1 MDALNR
7 KVDGYC
13 AANRISGMLRVTVKD
28 NILWEHYVGFANWE
42 SRTPFCNNSVFSFYS
57 LSKPFLAIGLMEL
70 KESGRIDIDSHP
82 ARYVPEADGFCRDVT
97 IRQMLHH
104 TSGLPDFMQSASF
117 QKFPGKTGYPADLR
131 GQLREL
137 ATFPQFFA
145 PGTGC
150 KYANINMILC
160 ALAIENITGMEYADY
175 MQEAVFQPL
184 GMNRAR
190 VDRPGLEVPNRVTGY
205 TQSDGVAIPCGSCLH
220 WMHGAG
226 DIIGTMDDVYCLNRA
241 IKHRLL
247 LAKESWNE
255 ILTPSPVCSF
265 GMGCRVND
273 WHGKQRIIHNGGF
286 TGFRTLH
293 IQLPEDDFDLIV
305 LSNSGWGSAREDLS
319 EIIYEAFYGWDGSKR
334 THIELDKGYI

>member
-1 MDALNR
+1 MDELDR
-7 KVDGYC
+7 KIDAYC
-13 AANRISGMLRVTVKD
+13 GENRISGMLRVTVKD
-28 NILWEHYVGFANWE
+28 QILWQRNVGFADLE
-42 SRTPFCNNSVFSFYS
+42 SRTPFCRDSAFNLYS
-57 LSKPFLAIGLMEL
+57 LSKPFLAIGLMAL
-70 KESGRIDIDSHP
+70 KDARRIDIDSHP
-82 ARYVPEADGFCRDVT
+82 ARYVPEAANLCRDVT

-104 TSGLPDFMQSASF
+104 TSGLPDFVQSARF
-117 QKFPGKTGYPADLR
+117 HEIPGKTGYPADLR
-131 GQLREL
+131 GQLGEL
-137 ATFPQFFA
+137 AAYPQFFA

-160 ALAIENITGMEYADY
+160 ALAIENITGMDYAEY
-175 MQEAVFQPL
+175 MRETVFQPL
-184 GMNRAR
+184 GMGSAQ
-190 VDRPGLEVPNRVTGY
+190 VDRPGLEVPHRVTGHEL
-205 TQSDGVAIPCGSCLH
+205 SDETVTPVDRCLH

-226 DIIGTMDDVYCLNRA
+226 DIIGTVDDVYCLNRA

-247 LAKESWNE
+247 LTENSWNE

-273 WHGKQRIIHNGGF
+273 WHGKKRIIHNGGF

-293 IQLPEDDFDLIV
+293 IQLPEDDFDLIF

-319 EIIYEAFYGWDGSKR
+319 EIIYEAFYGQDSGEQ